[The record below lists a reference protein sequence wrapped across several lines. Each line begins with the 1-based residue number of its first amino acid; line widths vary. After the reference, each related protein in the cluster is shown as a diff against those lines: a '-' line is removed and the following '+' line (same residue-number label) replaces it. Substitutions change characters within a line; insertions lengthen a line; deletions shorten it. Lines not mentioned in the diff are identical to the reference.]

1 MQVEVKTLDDKKAGT
16 IELADEVFGLEP
28 RADILH
34 RVVNWQLA
42 KRRQGTHKTKQ
53 RSEIRG
59 SGGKI
64 WRQKGTGRAR
74 HGNRKAPIFR
84 GGGVAFGPQPRSHE
98 IKLPKKV
105 RKLGLKSALS
115 AKRAAGELVVLTEA
129 KLAEPKTRGLA
140 ERLAKLGWSDVLIV
154 DGAEFDANLARAA
167 RNLPGVQLLPSA
179 GANVYDIL
187 RRDLLV
193 LTTAAVEQLEARLK

>member
-1 MQVEVKTLDDKKAGT
+1 MQAEIKTLDDKSAGT

-28 RADILH
+28 RPDILH
-34 RVVNWQLA
+34 RVVNWRLA

-53 RSEIRG
+53 RSEVTG
-59 SGGKI
+59 SGRKI

-84 GGGVAFGPQPRSHE
+84 GGGIAFGPQPRSHE

-115 AKRAAGELVVLTEA
+115 AKLAAGELVVVAEA
-129 KLAEPKTRGLA
+129 KLDDPRTRGLV
-140 ERLAKLGWSDVLIV
+140 EKLDKLGWTNVLII
-154 DGAEFDANLARAA
+154 DGELDTNLVRAA
-167 RNLPGVQLLPSA
+167 RNLPSVQLMPSV
-179 GANVYDIL
+179 GVNVYDIL
-187 RRDLLV
+187 RRQLLV

>member
-1 MQVEVKTLDDKKAGT
+1 MQAEIKTLDDKSAGT

-28 RADILH
+28 RPDILH

-53 RSEIRG
+53 RSEVTG
-59 SGGKI
+59 SGRKI

-84 GGGVAFGPQPRSHE
+84 GGGIAFGPQPRSHE

-115 AKRAAGELVVLTEA
+115 AKLAAGELVVVAEA
-129 KLAEPKTRGLA
+129 KLDDPRTRGLV
-140 ERLAKLGWSDVLIV
+140 EKLDKLGWTNVLII
-154 DGAEFDANLARAA
+154 DGELDTNLVRAA
-167 RNLPGVQLLPSA
+167 RNLPSVQLMPSV
-179 GANVYDIL
+179 GVNVYDIL
-187 RRDLLV
+187 RRQLLV